1 MPGERNVAEGEREE
15 RATRLAGETPFF
27 IVGNDRSGTTML
39 RLIVDR
45 GPDAAVPP
53 ESMFLT
59 DFKAAFDAGG
69 PRDEEAAARL
79 MRSVWEH
86 PKVRLWELAG
96 QPPTVPQ
103 GLSGHDAYRFI
114 AAAPFEA
121 YAARHGKRRWGD
133 KTPHYVHHIEHLLR
147 LWPRA
152 RFIVLVRDGRDVA
165 LSLRRMP
172 FGPNNAWAAAQWWAR
187 GIRAGARAQGEHPD
201 AVLTI
206 RYEDLAERPH
216 DEVRRLCSFV
226 GLSYADDMLAL
237 EHVDP
242 ARIVPDQAAWFP
254 TLFNGINTSAVG
266 RWRREMG
273 RRDQRIFAALA
284 GAELE
289 QLGYDVE
296 RVSGPALSARQE
308 RWFHYHNELMRNV
321 NFLRLRLVQERGREL
336 RFALARRLRDPVKRA
351 G

>member
-1 MPGERNVAEGEREE
+1 MMGALMQ
-15 RATRLAGETPFF
+15 APFF

-45 GPDAAVPP
+45 GPEAAVPP

-59 DFKAAFDAGG
+59 DLTPALDAGE
-69 PRDEEAAARL
+69 PRDAAAAEEL
-79 MRSVWEH
+79 MRRVWEH
-86 PKVRLWELAG
+86 PKVRLWELGTA
-96 QPPTVPQ
+96 PPPVPP
-103 GLSGHDAYRFI
+103 GLVGEDAYRFI

-121 YAARHGKRRWGD
+121 YAARHGKPRWGD
-133 KTPHYVHHIEHLLR
+133 KTPHYVHHVDELLR
-147 LWPRA
+147 LWPCA
-152 RFIVLVRDGRDVA
+152 RFVVLVRDGRDVA

-187 GIRAGARAQGEHPD
+187 GIRAGARAEREH
-201 AVLTI
+201 AGNVITV
-206 RYEDLAERPH
+206 RYEDLAERPA
-216 DEVRRLCSFV
+216 EQVRRVCAFL
-226 GLSYADDMLAL
+226 GLSYSDDMLAL

-254 TLFNGINTSAVG
+254 TLFDGINTSAVG

-273 RRDQRIFAALA
+273 ARDRRIFAALA
-284 GAELE
+284 GAELA
-289 QLGYDVE
+289 QLGYEVE
-296 RVSGPALSARQE
+296 PANGRVLSPRQE
-308 RWFHYHNELMRNV
+308 RMFHYHNELMRNV
-321 NFLRLRLVQERGREL
+321 NFMRLRLFQERGREL

>member
-1 MPGERNVAEGEREE
+1 MPD
-15 RATRLAGETPFF
+15 PFF

-39 RLIVDR
+39 RLILDR

-59 DFKAAFDAGG
+59 DFAPAFDAGG
-69 PRDEEAAARL
+69 PRDAQAAARL
-79 MRSVWEH
+79 MQQVWEH
-86 PKVRLWELAG
+86 PKVRLWELGPA
-96 QPPTVPQ
+96 PPAVPD
-103 GLSGHDAYRFI
+103 GLSGEDAYRFI
-114 AAAPFEA
+114 VAAPFEA
-121 YAARHGKRRWGD
+121 YAARHGKSRWGD
-133 KTPHYVHHIEHLLR
+133 KTPHYVNHVDHLLR
-147 LWPRA
+147 LWPGA
-152 RFIVLVRDGRDVA
+152 RFVVLVRDGRDVA

-187 GIRAGARAQGEHPD
+187 GIRAGARAQRAHPD

-206 RYEDLAERPH
+206 RYEDLAQRPAE
-216 DEVRRLCSFV
+216 EVRRVCSFL
-226 GLSYADDMLAL
+226 GLSYSDDMLAL

-254 TLFNGINTSAVG
+254 TLFDGINTSAVG

-273 RRDQRIFAALA
+273 ARDRRIFAELA

-289 QLGYDVE
+289 QLGYEVE
-296 RVSGPALSARQE
+296 PATGPQLSPRQE
-308 RWFHYHNELMRNV
+308 RFFRYHNELMRNV
-321 NFLRLRLVQERGREL
+321 NFMRLRLVQERGREL

-351 G
+351 